1 MSGCLGDEK
10 MIVQKKTKVPVPGTS
25 TLTVTVQ
32 YYPVHVHMHM
42 YTFRLLGSVTLV
54 YMSCTT
60 MCVVQIQ
67 ELQKFKK
74 LYYSFNQR
82 WYVFFMHDFLSTL
95 FLFQFCCFCLFKE
108 TLLRLLSLFACL
120 HFIHG

>member
-54 YMSCTT
+54 YMSCT

-67 ELQKFKK
+67 ENYKSSKSYIHSTNVGMYFSCTTFSRLFFFFNFAVFAFLKK
-74 LYYSFNQR
+74 PF
-82 WYVFFMHDFLSTL
+82 
-95 FLFQFCCFCLFKE
+95 
-108 TLLRLLSLFACL
+108 
-120 HFIHG
+120 

>member
-54 YMSCTT
+54 YMSCT
-60 MCVVQIQ
+60 M
-67 ELQKFKK
+67 
-74 LYYSFNQR
+74 
-82 WYVFFMHDFLSTL
+82 YVCM
-95 FLFQFCCFCLFKE
+95 
-108 TLLRLLSLFACL
+108 
-120 HFIHG
+120 

>member
-10 MIVQKKTKVPVPGTS
+10 MIVQKKTKGGGVPGTS
-25 TLTVTVQ
+25 TNSFTVQ

-60 MCVVQIQ
+60 CMCVVQSTNTRITKVQKVIFIQ
-67 ELQKFKK
+67 PTLVCIFHAR
-74 LYYSFNQR
+74 LSLDSFS
-82 WYVFFMHDFLSTL
+82 FSILL
-95 FLFQFCCFCLFKE
+95 FLPF
-108 TLLRLLSLFACL
+108 
-120 HFIHG
+120 

>member
-54 YMSCTT
+54 YMSCT

-74 LYYSFNQR
+74 LYSFNQR